1 MPRESLKFLFD
12 ARASARAIGEF
23 TADRSLEDYR
33 TDRKLRSAVE
43 REFIT
48 IGEALRQAVAL
59 DPALRNSLSHVREIV
74 SFRNLLV
81 HGYSG
86 VDDRAVWETAAR
98 SLPGL
103 LTELDRLLSEQGSD
117 PVRGALSLL
126 GSIRQAPAAC
136 PDTT

>member
-1 MPRESLKFLFD
+1 MDFASRPRKDAQEPRRAPRQPFAWGAAPPRFRPPGRFRPFELTRNPQPRCRRKSKFL
-12 ARASARAIGEF
+12 
-23 TADRSLEDYR
+23 SL
-33 TDRKLRSAVE
+33 
-43 REFIT
+43 
-48 IGEALRQAVAL
+48 
-59 DPALRNSLSHVREIV
+59 IV

-86 VDDRAVWETAAR
+86 VDDRAVRETAAR